1 MSDDQSTG
9 YRFESTPTAMGC
21 LLLRIIPHGRRQDFT
36 SKLYVFTPDE
46 VRDLIDALLAGYDG
60 AQW

>member
-1 MSDDQSTG
+1 
-9 YRFESTPTAMGC
+9 MGC
-21 LLLRIIPHGRRQDFT
+21 LMLRIVPHDRRQDFT
-36 SKLYVFTPDE
+36 SKAYVLTADE